1 MQNEITVSGRTS
13 AVDTGLGDAGVRE
26 ALRKRP
32 RVREAIIQSV
42 LFLCGAISIL
52 TTIGI
57 VLGLTQESMNF
68 FTQQLWEDVNKPLAA
83 SIDADVATFELQPG
97 GHALEVGDVIR
108 VSEELMRVAAVEG
121 NMVTVER
128 GLDGTVAVPHSEGAD
143 LFLSNKVSLVEFFTG
158 TKWNP
163 QIGQFGIWPLVTA
176 TLMTSAIAMIVAL
189 PLGLSAAI
197 YLSEYASPRARSI
210 LKPIL
215 EILSGIPT
223 VVYGYFALTFMTPL
237 LRKIFGMETVQIYN
251 TASAGIVIG
260 ILILPLVSSMSEDAL
275 SAVPRAL
282 REAAY
287 GMGATRWETA
297 VKVVV
302 PAALS
307 GITAAFIVSISRA
320 IGETMIVAIA
330 AGAGPNFTINPFD
343 SAETM
348 TGHIVRISG
357 GDISYDSIDY
367 NSIFAIGLVLFVITL
382 SLNIVSQ
389 RIVRRFREVYE

>member
-1 MQNEITVSGRTS
+1 MQNEITVSGSTS

-237 LRKIFGMETVQIYN
+237 LRRIFGMETVQIYN